1 MGANEMRNDELDDI
15 YSMEE
20 SRRIWELDGLPV
32 SDAEFGA
39 LVSDFKALGGRK
51 GLWKRYAEL
60 HGRGLS
66 TEEVQRAI
74 GEEIKALLKSRG
86 RV

>member
-1 MGANEMRNDELDDI
+1 MGKHERRDDELEDI

-20 SRRIWELDGLPV
+20 SRRVWELDGLPV

-39 LVSDFKALGGRK
+39 LVSDFKAIGGKR
-51 GLWKRYAEL
+51 GLLKRYAEL

-66 TEEVQRAI
+66 TEEVQREI